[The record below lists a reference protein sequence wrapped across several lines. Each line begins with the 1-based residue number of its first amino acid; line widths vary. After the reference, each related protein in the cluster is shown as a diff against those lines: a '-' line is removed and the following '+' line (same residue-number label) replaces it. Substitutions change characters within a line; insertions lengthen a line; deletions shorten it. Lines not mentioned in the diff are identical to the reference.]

1 MNPTRGR
8 RRSVRG
14 VVVSDAGAKTITV
27 KVSQRLQHPKYG
39 KMLRRTRKIR
49 AHDEADEAR
58 VGDTVEII
66 ECRPMSRTKR
76 WRLVQIVAR
85 GPAEVGLLP
94 GAVPEAA
101 PAAPA
106 EAPTPA
112 APDAPPETPPAE
124 TTTV

>member
-27 KVSQRLQHPKYG
+27 RVSQRLPHPKYG

-49 AHDEADEAR
+49 AHDEADDAR
-58 VGDTVEII
+58 VGDTVEIV

-76 WRLVQIVAR
+76 WRLVRIVAR
-85 GPAEVGLLP
+85 GPAEVGPLP

-106 EAPTPA
+106 EPPAPA

-124 TTTV
+124 TTTA